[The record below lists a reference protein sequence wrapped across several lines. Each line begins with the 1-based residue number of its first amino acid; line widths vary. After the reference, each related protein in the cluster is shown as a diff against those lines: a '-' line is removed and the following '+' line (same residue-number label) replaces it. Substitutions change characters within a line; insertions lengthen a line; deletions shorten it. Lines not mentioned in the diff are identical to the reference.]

1 MEINCKDKNKLIM
14 DIYSIASI
22 NDLLNGLCIT
32 YGPDAYNA
40 GIRMLK
46 IKAPDFTIKIGVQ
59 LRNSKFDYPVC
70 IHFRVKVPYVNLNDL
85 TIINEFAKHVLSILI
100 SGDYFELV
108 NE

>member
-14 DIYSIASI
+14 DIYGIACI

-32 YGPDAYNA
+32 YSPNAYNA
-40 GIRMLK
+40 GIKMLK

-59 LRNSKFDYPVC
+59 LRNSKFDYPV
-70 IHFRVKVPYVNLNDL
+70 RVKVPYVNLNDL
-85 TIINEFAKHVLSILI
+85 TIINEFANHILSILI

>member
-32 YGPDAYNA
+32 YSPNVYNA
-40 GIRMLK
+40 GIKMLK
-46 IKAPDFTIKIGVQ
+46 IKAPDFTIIIGVQ